1 MEIKELTKNSATLT
15 WKESSE
21 DGGSPITHYLV
32 EQREAWKTTWTYV
45 EKKKAPAT
53 SHKFT
58 RLTEGAEYIVRVKA
72 ENKIGQSEPL
82 ESEKFTPKNLFGKH
96 YRLCQ
101 ILCFCFTID
110 FLFRDIMSIFR
121 FFQGFY

>member
-1 MEIKELTKNSATLT
+1 MEVKDLTKNSATLT
-15 WKESSE
+15 WKESPE

-53 SHKFT
+53 SHKFA

-72 ENKIGQSEPL
+72 ENKAGQSEPL
-82 ESEKFTPKNLFGKH
+82 DSEKFMPRNLFGM
-96 YRLCQ
+96 L
-101 ILCFCFTID
+101 ITT
-110 FLFRDIMSIFR
+110 SIFNSPKSKLY
-121 FFQGFY
+121 FAVS